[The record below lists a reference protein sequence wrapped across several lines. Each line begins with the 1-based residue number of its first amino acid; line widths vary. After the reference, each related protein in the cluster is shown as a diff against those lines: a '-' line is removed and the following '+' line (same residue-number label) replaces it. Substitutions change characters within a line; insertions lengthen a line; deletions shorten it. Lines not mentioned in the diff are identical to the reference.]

1 MVFSG
6 AGDDMSEA
14 TLVFAKHETDA
25 PNSIA
30 TRARLEAEEF
40 DCPETGVRGTLQWE
54 E

>member
-14 TLVFAKHETDA
+14 TLVFAKHATDA

-30 TRARLEAEEF
+30 TRASLEPEVF
-40 DCPETGVRGTLQWE
+40 DSPETGFRGTLQWE